1 MLHWALVQNLLIAVG
16 SAPYVSRPHM
26 PHQAK
31 GYPPGIQLRL
41 LPFGEASLQHFVY
54 LERPE
59 GMDMS
64 DGEGFLAAGPAP
76 EPMTPG
82 ELQPRGQDF
91 STQGQ
96 LYRAIEDGLVHLAHT
111 LGEER
116 LFIGPDFHQSD
127 APHVWPD
134 LVPITDAAGAGR
146 TIERIVEQGEGA
158 RGDWATAHYG
168 RFLAV
173 LEEYRAMREEDRS
186 FDPAHPAV
194 AAGVRGVEGI
204 DPDVFISDPVTAAV
218 SDVFNAVYDVLLQ
231 MIARYFAF
239 GHETVEQR
247 HILADVGI
255 TLMFVAIKPL
265 GLLLARL
272 PVGPGDP
279 SVTAGANFQLAYR
292 ASFLLPH
299 RRSAWIRFC
308 ERLDEI
314 ADATDGIQADA
325 DAAKVLD
332 AVATGVRQV
341 SARMA
346 DQIEPV

>member
-1 MLHWALVQNLLIAVG
+1 
-16 SAPYVSRPHM
+16 
-26 PHQAK
+26 
-31 GYPPGIQLRL
+31 
-41 LPFGEASLQHFVY
+41 
-54 LERPE
+54 
-59 GMDMS
+59 
-64 DGEGFLAAGPAP
+64 
-76 EPMTPG
+76 
-82 ELQPRGQDF
+82 
-91 STQGQ
+91 
-96 LYRAIEDGLVHLAHT
+96 
-111 LGEER
+111 
-116 LFIGPDFHQSD
+116 
-127 APHVWPD
+127 
-134 LVPITDAAGAGR
+134 
-146 TIERIVEQGEGA
+146 
-158 RGDWATAHYG
+158 
-168 RFLAV
+168 
-173 LEEYRAMREEDRS
+173 MREEDAT

-194 AAGVRGVEGI
+194 AAGVRGVEGV

-239 GHETVEQR
+239 GHETPEQR
-247 HILADVGI
+247 HILADAGI

-272 PVGPGDP
+272 PVGRDDP

-332 AVATGVRQV
+332 AVATRVRQV
-341 SARMA
+341 SAQMA